1 MIQHSEPTSEDQN
14 NFVSVVIPV
23 YNEERYLECCLNA
36 LTRSLANYP
45 NSEMIV
51 VDNGSTDRS
60 VEIAKTFTDKV
71 FVHTDCNVGAVRNY
85 GVTHAKGDVLA
96 FLDSDC
102 TVESNWVSSGLELI
116 RSDDNVIAGGSLRVR
131 KNAGWVERLW
141 LLQDVDNQFT
151 QTDLLGS
158 CTFVDKAHFNSLQG
172 FSETVSSGED
182 SDFSVRAK
190 KAGFRVEISDR
201 LNVVHLG
208 NPTSL
213 YDFIQRQAWHAE
225 NYISQ
230 IAASVKDVV
239 FWLVIAYLSGLLAT
253 TLSLLTPL
261 VMHFW
266 YLLALIL
273 PAVILGIKRIIRSGF
288 TPDSLLDLSKIFILD
303 NCYLLGR
310 SLGII
315 RGLVRSVSR
324 R

>member
-1 MIQHSEPTSEDQN
+1 MIQFSEKTTDSQS
-14 NFVSVVIPV
+14 NFVSIVIPV
-23 YNEERYLECCLNA
+23 YNEERYLESCLSA
-36 LTRSLANYP
+36 LNKSLANYP
-45 NSEMIV
+45 KSEMIV
-51 VDNGSTDRS
+51 VDNGSTDKS
-60 VEIAKTFTDKV
+60 VEIAKTFTDNV

-102 TVESNWVSSGLELI
+102 TVEGNWVSNGVDLI
-116 RSDDNVIAGGSLRVR
+116 RSSDNLVAGGSLRVR
-131 KNAGWVERLW
+131 NDAEWVERLW
-141 LLQDVDNQFT
+141 LLQDIDSQFI

-158 CTFVDKAHFNSLQG
+158 CTFVDKDHFNSLDG
-172 FSETVSSGED
+172 FNETVSSGED
-182 SDFSVRAK
+182 SDFSLRAK
-190 KAGFRVEISDR
+190 KAGFRVEISER

-213 YDFIQRQAWHAE
+213 YEFIQRQTWHAE

-230 IAASVKDVV
+230 INASLRDVV
-239 FWLVIAYLSGLLAT
+239 FWLVVVYLSGLLIT

-273 PAVILGIKRIIRSGF
+273 PAMILSIKRMLRSRF
-288 TPDSLLDLSKIFILD
+288 MPDSLLDLSKIFILD

-310 SLGII
+310 SLGIL
-315 RGLVRSVSR
+315 RGLAHSVLKR
-324 R
+324 